1 MTGGALMEWIV
12 RFEYERIIRQ
22 IARSVLSMADTP
34 SERIY
39 ALENAFVPQKSGQ
52 NRGRLRAR
60 QSSEYWHF
68 VEFCKLEL
76 IIAKP
81 EIAVDSTTS
90 VLKRC
95 ICPML

>member
-39 ALENAFVPQKSGQ
+39 ALENAFVAQKSQEKRQG
-52 NRGRLRAR
+52 LRAR
-60 QSSEYWHF
+60 QSWEYWHF
-68 VEFCKLEL
+68 GESCKW
-76 IIAKP
+76 
-81 EIAVDSTTS
+81 D
-90 VLKRC
+90 
-95 ICPML
+95 